1 MMSTKELARLTVIKG
16 AIDGVY
22 TVKQAAR
29 KLGMSTRWVKHLK
42 RAVREQGDGAVIHG
56 NAGRHELGVN
66 IVYVRGDP
74 KDKVNKGFRI
84 WYRVLASGEAAPADP
99 EELTKSFYTKRKK
112 DAIEFAYNDSGK
124 VVYFAIQIENEDK
137 KGPWGP
143 LVSAII
149 P

>member
-1 MMSTKELARLTVIKG
+1 MFEALTAKMR
-16 AIDGVY
+16 D
-22 TVKQAAR
+22 VKRRYFFSPPLIEADLIS
-29 KLGMSTRWVKHLK
+29 LGLK
-42 RAVREQGDGAVIHG
+42 PHDTTHTPTHTPTGQVTGEIFLT
-56 NAGRHELGVN
+56 GRHELGVN